1 MKSDLSNSELR
12 RLDLTLLLVF
22 LGLLRHGKATAVAT
36 ELGLTPS
43 AVSQAIKR
51 LREIFGD
58 PLFMRRPYGMEP
70 TAVALALETPVRDA
84 VEGLRA
90 ALGELEA
97 FDPATASGIVRIGAL
112 DAEQAVLIPPI
123 AARLRQSSSGLM
135 LSVLPYG
142 RDVAVSA
149 LIDRKIDFAIGYIW
163 TAPPVISRL
172 HLYDEDFLVAG
183 PTKIV
188 GHRAITLDAYCSA
201 DHVLVSPGGDM
212 TGVVDD
218 SLSALGLTRRVVL
231 ALPAFL
237 PALAAAAESDAI
249 VTLPRRVACRFA
261 SGFGLS
267 LAEPPLEIRRFPIEL
282 YWHSRAERDP
292 RGRWIRGLI
301 EAAASASRM
310 ECVG

>member
-1 MKSDLSNSELR
+1 MKSDLSNNELR

-22 LGLLRHGKATAVAT
+22 LGLLRHGKAAAVAT

-43 AVSQAIKR
+43 AVSQAVNR

-70 TAVALALETPVRDA
+70 TAVALALEMPVRDA
-84 VEGLRA
+84 VEGLRS
-90 ALGELEA
+90 ALGGLEG
-97 FDPATASGIVRIGAL
+97 FDPATAVGVVRIGAL

-123 AARLRQSSSGLM
+123 AARLRQLAPGLT

-149 LIDRKIDFAIGYIW
+149 LIDGRIDFAIGYIW
-163 TAPPVISRL
+163 TAPTAISRL
-172 HLYDEDFLVAG
+172 RLYEEGFLVAG
-183 PTKIV
+183 PPHV
-188 GHRAITLDAYCSA
+188 VEHGALTLDAYCSA
-201 DHVLVSPGGDM
+201 DHVLVSPGGDL

-218 SLSALGLTRRVVL
+218 SLAALGLSRRVVL

-237 PALAAAAESDAI
+237 PALAAAADANAI
-249 VTLPRRVACRFA
+249 VTLPGRVANRFA
-261 SGFGLS
+261 NGFGLS

-282 YWHSRAERDP
+282 YWHARADRDP
-292 RGRWIRGLI
+292 RGRWLQGLI
-301 EAAASASRM
+301 EAVAMKSSAWSA
-310 ECVG
+310 V